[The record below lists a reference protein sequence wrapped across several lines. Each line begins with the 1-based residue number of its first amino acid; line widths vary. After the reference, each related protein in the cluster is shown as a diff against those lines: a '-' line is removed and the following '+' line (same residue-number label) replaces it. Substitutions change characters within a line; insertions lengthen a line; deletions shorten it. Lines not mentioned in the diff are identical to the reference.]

1 MGNWFNPTAGNYFGR
16 VNRAQILSA
25 IDEAN
30 GSHAPA
36 LEKLKKSELAVRAEA
51 LISGTSWLPEPLRVA
66 VNDNDGTEHNQAA
79 E

>member
-1 MGNWFNPTAGNYFGR
+1 MGNWFVPTAENYFSR
-16 VNRAQILSA
+16 VNRAQILAA

-36 LEKLKKSELAVRAEA
+36 LEKLKKSELAVRAEQLLA
-51 LISGTSWLPEPLRVA
+51 GTSWLPEPLRVA
-66 VNDNDGTEHNQAA
+66 VNDNDGADATQAA